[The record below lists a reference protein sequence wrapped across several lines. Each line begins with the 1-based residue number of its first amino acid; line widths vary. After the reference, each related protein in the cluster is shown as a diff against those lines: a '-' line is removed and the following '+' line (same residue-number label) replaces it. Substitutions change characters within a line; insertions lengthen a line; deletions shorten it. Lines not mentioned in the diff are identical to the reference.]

1 MIKIL
6 GQPKIAGWLTVTRQL
21 QCADVA
27 CLTFPSP
34 LFSSLNRKLG
44 FDGIRTERDLNETS
58 SESDTYSSSCVPLSD
73 SSPNVHMSI
82 LGDTKLIQIPENPLL
97 SSFRTKTNTLVK
109 DEKTAGTRDIFLEG
123 RM

>member
-1 MIKIL
+1 MIQIL

-27 CLTFPSP
+27 CLTFP
-34 LFSSLNRKLG
+34 LSSLNRKLG
-44 FDGIRTERDLNETS
+44 FDGIRTERERDLNETS
-58 SESDTYSSSCVPLSD
+58 SESDTYSSCVPLSD

-82 LGDTKLIQIPENPLL
+82 LRDTKLIQIPENPLL
-97 SSFRTKTNTLVK
+97 FSLRTKTNTLDK

-123 RM
+123 GM